1 MTLLNKAFNGRGAVT
16 ENGKRTGEQNH
27 QLHALFASCLSIV
40 SAGRRRPPFNY
51 LHVVAG
57 LPAIGE
63 PHVTKTMED
72 EKSSESQALKR
83 LKELA
88 AQRLSGL
95 KYETLTETAFLADRG
110 KAILTVAREIKPDLI
125 VMPTHGR
132 SGLARLVMGSVTESS
147 RTRSALPCSDDKNV
161 SRLDRAPR
169 IDVRFASSET

>member
-1 MTLLNKAFNGRGAVT
+1 MNFPFGKILCPVAFDDQEGVALEAARQLA
-16 ENGKRTGEQNH
+16 GET
-27 QLHALFASCLSIV
+27 ATICL
-40 SAGRRRPPFNY
+40 
-51 LHVVAG
+51 LHVISA

-63 PHVTKTMED
+63 PHVTKSTED

-95 KYETLTETAFLADRG
+95 KCETLTETAFLADTG

-132 SGLARLVMGSVTESS
+132 SGLARLVMGSVTDS
-147 RTRSALPCSDDKNV
+147 V
-161 SRLDRAPR
+161 
-169 IDVRFASSET
+169 VRQAACPVLTIKTSEGWIA